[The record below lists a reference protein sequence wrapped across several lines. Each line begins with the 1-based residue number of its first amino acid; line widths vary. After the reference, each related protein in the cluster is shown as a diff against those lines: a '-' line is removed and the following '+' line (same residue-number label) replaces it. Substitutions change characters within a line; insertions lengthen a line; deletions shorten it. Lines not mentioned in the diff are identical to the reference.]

1 VEDGHFFPTFNTLL
15 LFLPTPTSV
24 HAVTPVTENAKGK
37 RLGLGGWYSAGG
49 GKEDNILTIQ
59 DPIEDIYI
67 HEEDHI
73 RLTAQEAVGIAHY
86 MDVDKITKDP
96 IRKRKLLGLTEAVA
110 NGYLYPLDKN
120 TLIIESS
127 ENEEE

>member
-1 VEDGHFFPTFNTLL
+1 V
-15 LFLPTPTSV
+15 S
-24 HAVTPVTENAKGK
+24 ENSKGK
-37 RLGLGGWYSAGG
+37 RLVLGGWYSAGG
-49 GKEDNILTIQ
+49 EKDNMLTIQ

-86 MDVDKITKDP
+86 MDVEKITKDP
-96 IRKRKLLGLTEAVA
+96 IRKKKLLGLAEAIA

-120 TLIIESS
+120 ALVIESS
-127 ENEEE
+127 EDEEEQ